1 MPSRTD
7 ALTPSRPR
15 RSRGWSAG
23 ALLPTVSHASSRLS
37 SHSSRSVSLLTDFEV
52 CDDYLDW
59 ELGTHGIYVEFVNP
73 ALATPSSSTSR
84 MSTPS
89 STATTS
95 STSSGGSGD
104 PAGPKPTY
112 RSLSALPKLS
122 LSVPRSHN
130 PRNLRPTLHAT
141 FLPEVAT
148 AQGWSK
154 VEAVDAA
161 MRKGGFKGVVSDEMR
176 RGARV
181 SRYQSRKVKVTWDEW
196 QRWRAG
202 AH

>member
-1 MPSRTD
+1 M
-7 ALTPSRPR
+7 
-15 RSRGWSAG
+15 
-23 ALLPTVSHASSRLS
+23 
-37 SHSSRSVSLLTDFEV
+37 

-84 MSTPS
+84 TSTPS

-95 STSSGGSGD
+95 STSSGRSGD

-112 RSLSALPKLS
+112 RSLSGLPKLS